1 MTYAASG
8 DNGGPNASTPPPE
21 HDSAADVIPAPI
33 RPAISSYWAIGLV
46 AAAAVVASI
55 AAAPGAR
62 GVLGA
67 GLALLMLAIAV
78 VDARQFIVPN
88 ELNAAGFALA
98 LVYAM
103 YASSGAPVLE
113 ALAMAVLRGAVLALM
128 FFALREAYRRLRKR
142 EGLGLGDVKLAGV
155 AGAWLDWPTM
165 PVAVEI
171 AALAALAV
179 YGLRHFVFGRP
190 VQATSRI
197 PFGLFFAPA
206 IWLAWLIEVVL
217 LRY

>member
-1 MTYAASG
+1 VSDGAAG
-8 DNGGPNASTPPPE
+8 DNGEANVSVSSPDQDAVSGRM
-21 HDSAADVIPAPI
+21 
-33 RPAISSYWAIGLV
+33 RPAVSPYWAIGLI

-55 AAAPGAR
+55 VAAPDAG
-62 GVLGA
+62 GILGA
-67 GLALLMLAIAV
+67 GLALVMLAIAV

-98 LVYAM
+98 LVHA
-103 YASSGAPVLE
+103 
-113 ALAMAVLRGAVLALM
+113 ALVRDTGIVEVIAWAFARGATLALM
-128 FFALREAYRRLRKR
+128 FFVLREMYRRVRKR

-155 AGAWLDWPTM
+155 AGAWLDWPMM

-179 YGLRHFVFGRP
+179 YALRHFVFGRP

-206 IWLAWLIEVVL
+206 IWLAWLIDVVL

>member
-1 MTYAASG
+1 
-8 DNGGPNASTPPPE
+8 
-21 HDSAADVIPAPI
+21 
-33 RPAISSYWAIGLV
+33 
-46 AAAAVVASI
+46 VVASI
-55 AAAPGAR
+55 VAAPDAG
-62 GVLGA
+62 GILGA
-67 GLALLMLAIAV
+67 GLALVMLAIAV

-98 LVYAM
+98 LVHA
-103 YASSGAPVLE
+103 ALVRDTGIVE
-113 ALAMAVLRGAVLALM
+113 AIAWAFARGATLALM
-128 FFALREAYRRLRKR
+128 FFVLREMYRRVRKR

-155 AGAWLDWPTM
+155 AGAWLDWPMM

-179 YGLRHFVFGRP
+179 YALRHFVFGRP

-206 IWLAWLIEVVL
+206 IWLAWLIDVVL

>member
-1 MTYAASG
+1 MSLPAKTADASSSPQ
-8 DNGGPNASTPPPE
+8 DRDLAT
-21 HDSAADVIPAPI
+21 DVVPALKRPGIP
-33 RPAISSYWAIGLV
+33 SYWAIGFVAV
-46 AAAAVVASI
+46 AAVAASI
-55 AAAPGAR
+55 VAAPGAR
-62 GVLGA
+62 GLLGA
-67 GLALLMLAIAV
+67 GLALIMLAIAV

-88 ELNAAGFALA
+88 ELNGAGFALA
-98 LVYAM
+98 LVSA
-103 YASSGAPVLE
+103 ALAEPEGSIFD
-113 ALAMAVLRGAVLALM
+113 ALAMAVLRGAVLAFM

-155 AGAWLDWPTM
+155 AGAWLDWPAM

-171 AALAALAV
+171 AALSALAV
-179 YGLRHFVFGRP
+179 YALRHFAFGKP
-190 VQATSRI
+190 VRATSRI